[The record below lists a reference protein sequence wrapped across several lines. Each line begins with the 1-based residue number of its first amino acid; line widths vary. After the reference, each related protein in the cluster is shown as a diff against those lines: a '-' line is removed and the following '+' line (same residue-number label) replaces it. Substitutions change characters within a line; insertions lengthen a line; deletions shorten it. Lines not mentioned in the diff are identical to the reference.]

1 MGTFRSRA
9 ARLTLVAGL
18 AIGALGAAASPAAA
32 AVSIGQSRPVVVMCN
47 YRSHI
52 MSLTASASPAPGFAT
67 QTVWY
72 QYFVYDLTAQAYVP
86 NLNPS
91 TFGTIAAWS
100 SATNAYGMK
109 VINLGTTDS
118 AVSSYNLQGGHRYV
132 VRVDYWWSIGG
143 ACYGRTA
150 TWTYGAQ
157 VYGYAWEAGNG
168 TSTTDACYV

>member
-9 ARLTLVAGL
+9 ARLALVAGVTL
-18 AIGALGAAASPAAA
+18 GALGASTGTAAA
-32 AVSIGQSRPVVVMCN
+32 ASIGQSRPAVVMCN
-47 YRSHI
+47 YRTHV

-72 QYFVYDLTAQAYVP
+72 QYFVYDLSTKSYVP

-100 SATNAYGMK
+100 STTNAYGSQ

-118 AVSSYNLQGGHRYV
+118 AMSSFTLQGGHRYI
-132 VRVDYWWSIGG
+132 VRVDYWWFISG
-143 ACYGRTA
+143 AWYGRTG

-157 VYGYAWEAGNG
+157 EYGYAWEPGNG
-168 TSTTDACYV
+168 SATTDACYT